1 MFDSGEVK
9 TDARE
14 YIYRKKNTE
23 LIFSWFGII
32 YLEAWQKLPIGD

>member
-1 MFDSGEVK
+1 MSDSGEAK
-9 TDARE
+9 TNARE
-14 YIYRKKNTE
+14 YIYREKNTE